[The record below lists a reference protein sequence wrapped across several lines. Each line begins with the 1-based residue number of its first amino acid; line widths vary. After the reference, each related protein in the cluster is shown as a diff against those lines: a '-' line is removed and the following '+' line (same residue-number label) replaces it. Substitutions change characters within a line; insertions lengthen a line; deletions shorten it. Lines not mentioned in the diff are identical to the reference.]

1 LPFRIKPGFS
11 GGVAMSFYSFNQDE
25 LLGITPAEEIQ
36 LRRVY
41 DLLCDYGAKRQVLKV
56 LRPKQD
62 RAAQLRSKL
71 DDDEGA
77 DLLVAAELQHLDE
90 EAEELAIKLRTI
102 EAECDGLISVTDLTE
117 ALKTL
122 GKRVAKKDVEDMI
135 WEVDEDLDCCV
146 NWEEMLLMFQRNIR
160 DKTGL
165 EPSQLFNV
173 VQFMIFDQDENGLVS
188 VDETM
193 NMLYARYGRVR
204 MEAKLKELFGDDM
217 RETGTQGGEIDFLTY
232 LRAVEKTQLM
242 TFLNSAHGKAQ
253 VAKAGSARKLMGS
266 ALADIEK
273 NAHH

>member
-1 LPFRIKPGFS
+1 
-11 GGVAMSFYSFNQDE
+11 MSYYSQAQE
-25 LLGITPAEEIQ
+25 EQPGITPQEEIQ

-41 DLLCDYGAKRQVLKV
+41 DLLCDYGAKRAVLKI
-56 LRPKQD
+56 LRPQQE
-62 RAAQLRSKL
+62 RANQLRSKL

-77 DLLVAAELQHLDE
+77 DLMVAAELQKLDDE
-90 EAEELAIKLRTI
+90 IEELQIELRTI
-102 EAECDGLISVTDLTE
+102 EAESDGLISVQDLME

-122 GKRVAKKDVEDMI
+122 GKKTPRKDVEDMI

-160 DKTGL
+160 DRTGL

-253 VAKAGSARKLMGS
+253 VAKAGSARKLMGAS
-266 ALADIEK
+266 LGDLEK
-273 NAHH
+273 GSHH